1 MISGVIEPEH
11 ELKASSQRLQALN
24 RQLDTLDIDWL
35 ASDPMGDYDARWA
48 LLEAERDRQLVKTRK
63 ILKSTLKE
71 RAINYDNTASN
82 NY

>member
-1 MISGVIEPEH
+1 MISSTIEPEH

-24 RQLDTLDIDWL
+24 RQLDRLDIDWF
-35 ASDPMGDYDARWA
+35 ASDPMADYDARWA

-63 ILKSTLKE
+63 ILKSTLNE
-71 RAINYDNTASN
+71 RAKNYDTITD